1 MAEFIFA
8 IIVALIAVL
17 AAIGVFIVSE
27 TGTVKALTVLGAFFV
42 LVLSA
47 GMIFQSM
54 FQSVPTKSEGVLTS
68 YGKVIGTPY
77 GPGPHLVAPW
87 RTVNI
92 VADTIQ
98 SDKFSDE
105 NPNGADQF
113 TASGIQGYC
122 IKVRLAGLNQ
132 GCANVQL
139 QTQVKPSAIPEL
151 YANYSSYGP
160 NLTEDVDEAVVKRQL
175 TTDLNRTLGDYN
187 VIQDVSD
194 NLTACLKNGAN
205 SCQSVKSSQFS
216 QFDGA
221 ILTALQNDRQ
231 LSGIT
236 VFDVNLQNVV
246 FPDVTETAIQDLQ
259 HSYLQTV
266 EATIQQKTNA
276 AISLANAALI
286 KQSQSLTPAVLQYDC
301 YQTIQQAIKANFNGL
316 PSTFGCSGVSP
327 NVLVNGK

>member
-1 MAEFIFA
+1 MGEFIFA
-8 IIVALIAVL
+8 IIFAVIAFFAV
-17 AAIGVFIVSE
+17 IGVFIAAD
-27 TGTVKALTVLGAFFV
+27 TGKVKALTVLVAFFV
-42 LVLSA
+42 FIFSG
-47 GMIFQSM
+47 GMIVQSC

-77 GPGPHLVAPW
+77 GPGPHMVAPW

-105 NPNGADQF
+105 NPNSPDQF

-139 QTQVKPSAIPEL
+139 QTQVKPEAIPEL

-221 ILTALQNDRQ
+221 ILKALQDDPQ
-231 LSGIT
+231 LAGIT

-246 FPDVTETAIQDLQ
+246 FPDVTENAIQDLQ
-259 HSYLQTV
+259 HSYLTTV
-266 EATIQQKTNA
+266 EAAIQQKTNA
-276 AISLANAALI
+276 AISLANAALVNQ
-286 KQSQSLTPAVLQYDC
+286 KESLTPAVLQYDC
-301 YQTIQQAIKANFNGL
+301 YQTIQQAIKANYNGL
-316 PSTFGCSGVSP
+316 PATFGCSGISP